1 MKQDEFFKIV
11 GILIVC
17 FFIIYMVVKMFH
29 LQTSVIEGLTN
40 GSDALTNGSDALTN
54 GSDTTNVSTTTPSSG
69 EAGTATSYAAA
80 IKAQSVKLQDELLI
94 AKYRKDYE
102 AVIINL
108 DDYIGYLM
116 IKQSLN
122 MKPAGDIKS
131 NLDAINA
138 LNILKSAKE
147 SLNATMTFLDKQ

>member
-40 GSDALTNGSDALTN
+40 ASETDSLDATS
-54 GSDTTNVSTTTPSSG
+54 TTSTTSTTTNPSSG
-69 EAGTATSYAAA
+69 EAGNSSSYAAA
-80 IKAQSVKLQDELLI
+80 IKAQTIKLQDELLVS
-94 AKYRKDYE
+94 KYRKDYE
-102 AVIINL
+102 SAIINL

-116 IKQSLN
+116 IKQTLN
-122 MKPAGDIKS
+122 MKSGGDMKS
-131 NLDAINA
+131 NLDSIGA
-138 LNILKSAKE
+138 LNILKSAKD
-147 SLNATMTFLDKQ
+147 SLNATMSFLDKQ

>member
-40 GSDALTNGSDALTN
+40 GSDALTNGSD
-54 GSDTTNVSTTTPSSG
+54 TTNDATTTGTTNTTPSSG

-102 AVIINL
+102 AAIINL

>member
-40 GSDALTNGSDALTN
+40 ADGTITPDATP
-54 GSDTTNVSTTTPSSG
+54 PSSG
-69 EAGTATSYAAA
+69 EAGTAASYAAS
-80 IKAQSVKLQDELLI
+80 IKAEVVKLQDELLV

-102 AVIINL
+102 SAIINL

-122 MKPAGDIKS
+122 MKIGADIKT
-131 NLDAINA
+131 NLESINA

-147 SLNATMTFLDKQ
+147 SLNVTMTFLDKQ

>member
-1 MKQDEFFKIV
+1 MHQDEFFKIV

-40 GSDALTNGSDALTN
+40 GSDSTNT
-54 GSDTTNVSTTTPSSG
+54 STVTPASG

-102 AVIINL
+102 AAIINL

>member
-11 GILIVC
+11 GILIVG
-17 FFIIYMVVKMFH
+17 FFIIYMVVKMFQ

-40 GSDALTNGSDALTN
+40 PDGTSVTP
-54 GSDTTNVSTTTPSSG
+54 PSSG
-69 EAGTATSYAAA
+69 EAGTAASYSAA
-80 IKAQSVKLQDELLI
+80 IKAQVVKLQDELLV

-102 AVIINL
+102 SAIINL

-122 MKPAGDIKS
+122 MKLDGDIKANIEGLN
-131 NLDAINA
+131 NLS
-138 LNILKSAKE
+138 ILKTAKD
-147 SLNATMTFLDKQ
+147 SLNTTMTFLDKQ

>member
-1 MKQDEFFKIV
+1 
-11 GILIVC
+11 
-17 FFIIYMVVKMFH
+17 MFH
-29 LQTSVIEGLTN
+29 LQTTVIEGLTN
-40 GSDALTNGSDALTN
+40 GSVSA
-54 GSDTTNVSTTTPSSG
+54 DTTTTPSSG
-69 EAGTATSYAAA
+69 EAGTAASYAAA

-102 AVIINL
+102 AAIINL

>member
-1 MKQDEFFKIV
+1 MHQDEFFKIV

-40 GSDALTNGSDALTN
+40 GSDALTNGSDSTN
-54 GSDTTNVSTTTPSSG
+54 TSTTVTPASG
-69 EAGTATSYAAA
+69 EAGTATSYAAS

-102 AVIINL
+102 AAIINL